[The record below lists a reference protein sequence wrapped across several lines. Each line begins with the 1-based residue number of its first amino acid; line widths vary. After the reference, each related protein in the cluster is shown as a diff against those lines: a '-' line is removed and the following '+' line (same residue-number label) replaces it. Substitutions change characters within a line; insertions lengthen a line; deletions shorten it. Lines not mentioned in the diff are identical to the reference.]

1 MIESAARRS
10 AWRAVLAVTV
20 VEAAALAWSFHAAS
34 SEKIAR
40 YVFVPSGTS
49 LGWIAA
55 AGVTILY
62 VGYAMRALSFVRTY
76 AFVPRRWREA
86 TGLKL
91 FAVPMALVT
100 GLFEEM
106 FFRRFLMDLAQHHGA
121 GAAEQVGVSAL
132 SFGLVHG
139 VWALFG
145 GFRAG
150 VGATISTAVLGA
162 GLAGVY
168 ILSERSLLPC
178 ATSHI
183 AINLI
188 LEPWLILAATSGR
201 WGASGAS

>member
-1 MIESAARRS
+1 MLESAARRS
-10 AWRAVLAVTV
+10 AWRALFGVTV
-20 VEAAALAWSFHAAS
+20 IEAAALAWSFHAAS
-34 SEKIAR
+34 TEKIVR
-40 YVFVPSGTS
+40 YVFVPFGTPI
-49 LGWIAA
+49 GWIAA
-55 AGVTILY
+55 AAVTVLY
-62 VGYAMRALSFVRTY
+62 IGYAMRALSFVRTY

-91 FAVPMALVT
+91 FALPMALVT

-121 GAAEQVGVSAL
+121 GIAEQVGVSAL

-150 VGATISTAVLGA
+150 VGATISTAILGA
-162 GLAGVY
+162 ALAGVY
-168 ILSERSLLPC
+168 VLSERSLLPC
-178 ATSHI
+178 AASHI

>member
-10 AWRAVLAVTV
+10 AWRAVLGVTV
-20 VEAAALAWSFHAAS
+20 IEAAALVWSFHAAS
-34 SEKIAR
+34 TDTIAR

-55 AGVTILY
+55 AVVPILY
-62 VGYAMRALSFVRTY
+62 IGHAMRALSFVRTY

-106 FFRRFLMDLAQHHGA
+106 FFRRFLMDVAQHHGV
-121 GAAEQVGVSAL
+121 GTAEQIGVSAL

-150 VGATISTAVLGA
+150 VGATISTAILGA

>member
-1 MIESAARRS
+1 MLESAARRS
-10 AWRAVLAVTV
+10 AWRALLGVTAI
-20 VEAAALAWSFHAAS
+20 EAGALVWSFHAAS
-34 SEKIAR
+34 WSRIEHYI
-40 YVFVPSGTS
+40 FVPSGTPA
-49 LGWIAA
+49 GWGLAA
-55 AGVTILY
+55 VVTILY
-62 VGYAMRALSFVRTY
+62 VAYAMRALSFVRTY

-100 GLFEEM
+100 GLFEEA
-106 FFRRFLMDLAQHHGA
+106 FFRRFLMDFAQNHGA
-121 GAAEQVGVSAL
+121 GAAEQIGVSGL
-132 SFGLVHG
+132 IFGLVHG

-150 VGATISTAVLGA
+150 VGATISTAVLG
-162 GLAGVY
+162 GFLAGVY
-168 ILSERSLLPC
+168 ILSGRSLLPC

>member
-62 VGYAMRALSFVRTY
+62 VGYARRALSFVRTY

-91 FAVPMALVT
+91 CAVPMALVT

-162 GLAGVY
+162 AHAGVY

-183 AINLI
+183 VINLI
-188 LEPWLILAATSGR
+188 LEPWLILSATSGR
-201 WGASGAS
+201 WTAYGAS

>member
-1 MIESAARRS
+1 MLESAARRS
-10 AWRAVLAVTV
+10 AWRAVLGVTV
-20 VEAAALAWSFHAAS
+20 IEAAALAWSFHAAS
-34 SEKIAR
+34 LGTIRHYMFA
-40 YVFVPSGTS
+40 PSGTTLS
-49 LGWIAA
+49 WAA
-55 AGVTILY
+55 AAVVTILY
-62 VGYAMRALSFVRTY
+62 VGYAMNALSFVRTY

-100 GLFEEM
+100 GIFEEA

-121 GAAEQVGVSAL
+121 GIAEQIGLSAL
-132 SFGLVHG
+132 AFGLVHG

-150 VGATISTAVLGA
+150 VGATISTAILGSL
-162 GLAGVY
+162 LAGVY
-168 ILSERSLLPC
+168 ILGERSLLPC
-178 ATSHI
+178 AASHV

-201 WGASGAS
+201 WGAAGAS

>member
-1 MIESAARRS
+1 MLESAARRS
-10 AWRAVLAVTV
+10 AWRAVLAVTAI
-20 VEAAALAWSFHAAS
+20 EAAALAWSFRAAS
-34 SEKIAR
+34 WPRIAQ
-40 YVFVPSGTS
+40 YVFVPPGNAAS
-49 LGWIAA
+49 WAAA

-62 VGYAMRALSFVRTY
+62 IAYAMRGLSFVRTY

-100 GLFEEM
+100 GLFEEA
-106 FFRRFLMDLAQHHGA
+106 FFRRFLMDFAQQHGA
-121 GAAEQVGVSAL
+121 GSAEQIGVSAL

-150 VGATISTAVLGA
+150 VGATISTAVLG
-162 GLAGVY
+162 GLLAGVY
-168 ILSERSLLPC
+168 ILGGRSLLPC
-178 ATSHI
+178 AASHV

-201 WGASGAS
+201 WGAAGAS

>member
-121 GAAEQVGVSAL
+121 GAAEQVG
-132 SFGLVHG
+132 G
-139 VWALFG
+139 
-145 GFRAG
+145 
-150 VGATISTAVLGA
+150 
-162 GLAGVY
+162 
-168 ILSERSLLPC
+168 C
-178 ATSHI
+178 
-183 AINLI
+183 
-188 LEPWLILAATSGR
+188 
-201 WGASGAS
+201 

>member
-1 MIESAARRS
+1 MLESAARRS
-10 AWRAVLAVTV
+10 AWRAVLGVTAI
-20 VEAAALAWSFHAAS
+20 EGAALGWSFHAAS
-34 SEKIAR
+34 WPRITQ
-40 YVFVPSGTS
+40 YVFVPPGTVAS
-49 LGWIAA
+49 WVAA
-55 AGVTILY
+55 AVVTILY
-62 VGYAMRALSFVRTY
+62 IAYAMNGLSFVRTY

-91 FAVPMALVT
+91 FAIPMALVT

-106 FFRRFLMDLAQHHGA
+106 FFRRFLMDLAQNHGA
-121 GAAEQVGVSAL
+121 GSVEQIGVSAL

-150 VGATISTAVLGA
+150 VGATLSTAVLG
-162 GLAGVY
+162 GLLAGVY
-168 ILSERSLLPC
+168 ILGERSLLPC
-178 ATSHI
+178 AASHI